1 MKTEEVACREA
12 SQRGVAGKLAEVSIS
27 DASCEE
33 ILLPG
38 DAADN
43 GLKSPAMNVVNLA
56 DFPEQV
62 WSIAPSPEE
71 LPYDGWKP
79 SSIST

>member
-1 MKTEEVACREA
+1 
-12 SQRGVAGKLAEVSIS
+12 VAGKLAEVSIS
-27 DASCEE
+27 AASCEE
-33 ILLPG
+33 MLSPS

-43 GLKSPAMNVVNLA
+43 GLKSPAMNVMNLV
-56 DFPEQV
+56 DFPEQE

>member
-1 MKTEEVACREA
+1 ML
-12 SQRGVAGKLAEVSIS
+12 SPS
-27 DASCEE
+27 
-33 ILLPG
+33 

-43 GLKSPAMNVVNLA
+43 GLKSPAMNVVNLV
-56 DFPEQV
+56 DFPEQE